1 MPEYLVTFDLR
12 VTDPDPH
19 AEFIRQAEARGW
31 VAYKWEPIRK
41 RWYRLPV
48 TTLVGKF
55 YNSRV
60 AKARFASAREAAEA
74 ALGTRVTVE
83 KFILAAYRKP
93 VFDSDERLEPL
104 QE

>member
-1 MPEYLVTFDLR
+1 MPDYFVTYDLR

-31 VAYKWEPIRK
+31 VTYKWGPTARK
-41 RWYRLPV
+41 WYRLPV
-48 TTLVGKF
+48 TTLVGQF

-60 AKARFASAREAAEA
+60 AKARFVSAREAAEA
-74 ALGTRVTVE
+74 ALGIRVTVE
-83 KFILAAYRKP
+83 KFILAAYRKA
-93 VFDSDERLEPL
+93 VFDSDERLEP